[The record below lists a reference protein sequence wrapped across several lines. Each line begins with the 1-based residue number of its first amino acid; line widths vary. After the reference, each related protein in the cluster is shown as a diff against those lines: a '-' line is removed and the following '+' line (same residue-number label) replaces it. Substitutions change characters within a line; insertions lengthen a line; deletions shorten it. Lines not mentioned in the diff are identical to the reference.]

1 MTSDSLYL
9 LIILMFFVSLI
20 VQGSV
25 SSKFKKYRQV
35 PVSGGMTG
43 YEAAKRVLES
53 AGLDDVKI
61 EMTHGTLSDHYD
73 PMHKTLRLSEAVYRS
88 ASVAAVAVASHE
100 AGHAIQHAEGYQPL
114 MIRTSSVF
122 MVNFGSKLSW
132 PIFFLGLLF
141 GFAPLVNIGI
151 ALYVLIVLFTLITLP
166 VEFNASSRAMN
177 LMTANGIISESEKP
191 MARDMLSTAAKTY
204 VVSAVSAILQLLRLI
219 AIAQGNRRRD

>member
-1 MTSDSLYL
+1 MTSTSLYF

-20 VQGSV
+20 VQSSV
-25 SSKFKKYRQV
+25 SSKFKKYSQA
-35 PVSGGMTG
+35 PVSSGMTG
-43 YEAAKRVLES
+43 YQAAEAILKS

-73 PMHKTLRLSEAVYRS
+73 PMHKTLRLSEGVFKS

-132 PIFFLGLLF
+132 PIFFLGLLL

-177 LMTANGIISESEKP
+177 LMAANGIISESERP

-204 VVSAVSAILQLLRLI
+204 VVSAISAILQLLRLI
-219 AIAQGNRRRD
+219 AISQGNRRRD

>member
-1 MTSDSLYL
+1 MTSTSLYY

-20 VQGSV
+20 VQSSV
-25 SSKFKKYRQV
+25 SSKFKKYSQA
-35 PVSGGMTG
+35 PVSSGMTG
-43 YEAAKRVLES
+43 YQAAEAILKS

-73 PMHKTLRLSEAVYRS
+73 PMHKTLRLSEGVFKS

-132 PIFFLGLLF
+132 PIFFLGLLL

-177 LMTANGIISESEKP
+177 LMAANGIISESERP

-204 VVSAVSAILQLLRLI
+204 VVSAISAILQLLRLI

>member
-9 LIILMFFVSLI
+9 LIIIMFFVSLI

-25 SSKFKKYRQV
+25 SSKFKKYSQV

-88 ASVAAVAVASHE
+88 TSVAAVAVASHE
-100 AGHAIQHAEGYQPL
+100 AGHAIQHAEGYKPL

>member
-20 VQGSV
+20 VQGAV
-25 SSKFKKYRQV
+25 SSKFKKYSQV
-35 PVSGGMTG
+35 PVSGGTTG
-43 YEAAKRVLES
+43 YEAAKRILKS
-53 AGLDDVKI
+53 AGLDDVRI

-73 PMHKTLRLSEAVYRS
+73 PSSKTLRLSEAVYNS
-88 ASVAAVAVASHE
+88 ASVAAVSVASHE
-100 AGHAIQHAEGYQPL
+100 AGHAIQHAQGYQPL

-132 PIFFLGLLF
+132 PIFFLGLIL
-141 GFAPLVNIGI
+141 GFAPLVNVGI

-166 VEFNASSRAMN
+166 VEFNASDRA
-177 LMTANGIISESEKP
+177 LTLLTANGIMSESEKP
-191 MARDMLSTAAKTY
+191 MARAMLSTAAMTY
-204 VVSAVSAILQLLRLI
+204 VVSAISAILQLLRLI

>member
-1 MTSDSLYL
+1 MTSTSLYF

-20 VQGSV
+20 VQSSV
-25 SSKFKKYRQV
+25 SSKFKKYSQA
-35 PVSGGMTG
+35 PVSSGMTG
-43 YEAAKRVLES
+43 YQAAEAILKS

-73 PMHKTLRLSEAVYRS
+73 PMHKTLRLSEGVFKS

-132 PIFFLGLLF
+132 PIFFLGLLL

-177 LMTANGIISESEKP
+177 LMAANGIISESERP

-204 VVSAVSAILQLLRLI
+204 VVSAISAILQLLRLI

>member
-9 LIILMFFVSLI
+9 LIIIMFLVSLI

-25 SSKFKKYRQV
+25 SSKFKKYSQV
-35 PVSGGMTG
+35 PVSGSMTG

-132 PIFFLGLLF
+132 PIFFLGLLL

-204 VVSAVSAILQLLRLI
+204 VVSAISAILQLLRLI

>member
-1 MTSDSLYL
+1 MTSTSLYF
-9 LIILMFFVSLI
+9 LIILMFFVSMI
-20 VQGSV
+20 VQSSV
-25 SSKFKKYRQV
+25 SSKFKKYSQA
-35 PVSGGMTG
+35 PVSSGMTG
-43 YEAAKRVLES
+43 YQAAEAILKS

-73 PMHKTLRLSEAVYRS
+73 PMHKTLRLSEGVFKS

-132 PIFFLGLLF
+132 PIFFLGLLL

-177 LMTANGIISESEKP
+177 LMAANGIISESERP

-204 VVSAVSAILQLLRLI
+204 VVSAISAILQLLRLI